1 MSVSPMQLF
10 EEQISSDDSA
20 LRLDAMRMLKVVGEA
35 MGSDD
40 TIGR

>member
-35 MGSDD
+35 LGPDE
-40 TIGR
+40 TLGR